1 MSNLSDRVSF
11 IQGLAEGM
19 QFKDDTNAGKL
30 LLKMLDVLA
39 DMAKEIEDLTESQE
53 ELNEYVESIDDDLA
67 EMEESLFGE
76 EEDACCGCGHDHG
89 DNESDDDDDD
99 DDDDEELVEY
109 TCPNCGHVMSF
120 EVDAFDFD
128 EENLCPECHSP
139 LFPETTEEKSTE
151 E

>member
-39 DMAKEIEDLTESQE
+39 DMAKEIDDLKESQE

-67 EMEESLFGE
+67 EMEEAPFGE
-76 EEDACCGCGHDHG
+76 DEDSCDCCEH
-89 DNESDDDDDD
+89 
-99 DDDDEELVEY
+99 
-109 TCPNCGHVMSF
+109 
-120 EVDAFDFD
+120 A
-128 EENLCPECHSP
+128 
-139 LFPETTEEKSTE
+139 
-151 E
+151 

>member
-39 DMAKEIEDLTESQE
+39 DMAKEINTLSEAQE

-67 EMEESLFGE
+67 DMEESLFGE
-76 EEDACCGCGHDHG
+76 DEKSCDCDECGHDHDSDE
-89 DNESDDDDDD
+89 DN
-99 DDDDEELVEY
+99 EELVEY
-109 TCPNCGHVMSF
+109 TCPHCGHEMSF

-128 EENLCPECHSP
+128 EENLCPECHKP
-139 LFPETTEEKSTE
+139 LFPEDSEKDNDTEN
-151 E
+151 